1 MYKVLIADDEEIIR
15 RGVCRLLQKDPELT
29 VVAEA
34 EDGEMALELASAH
47 LPDILLVDINMP
59 FLNGLEFIERLGDL
73 LKNAVIIVITGYDQF
88 SYAQQALRLKV
99 FDYLLKPLS
108 EPVFFEAVK
117 KAKDHLARHGKQVQ
131 YLNWA
136 RLQIEK
142 YRPALCAEFTQR
154 WLKGYFS
161 VTEVQAQA
169 EKLSLSLPERETG
182 LILFRLTADSL
193 LAELEWD
200 EQTLYYAAENIAR
213 EVFAPCAPV
222 LTAETLSGDLA
233 LVCSA
238 YPQKQFSECAAD
250 ARRLLQEHLPV
261 KTLQV
266 TTVKD
271 CWREMPHAMDEAAEE
286 LERLA
291 QSSSLMQD
299 VRAYMDAHYMEEQF
313 SLQEVADQLHV
324 SPQHLSRVFRREAGI
339 TFMEHVTRLRI
350 RRASEL
356 LAQKE
361 IKIYEIAEQI
371 GYANQHYFSSAFK
384 KVLGV
389 SPMEY
394 RRSMKK
400 E

>member
-15 RGVCRLLQKDPELT
+15 RGVAKLLQKDPDFA

-34 EDGEMALELASAH
+34 EDGEMAFEQACAH
-47 LPDILLVDINMP
+47 LPDLLLVDINMP
-59 FLNGLEFIERLGDL
+59 FLNGLEFIEKLGDL

-88 SYAQQALRLKV
+88 AYAQQALRLKA

-108 EPVFFEAVK
+108 EPVFFESVK
-117 KAKDHLARHGKQVQ
+117 RAKDHLARHSKQVQ

-136 RLQIEK
+136 KLQIEK
-142 YRPALCAEFTQR
+142 YRPALCAEFTR
-154 WLKGYFS
+154 NWLKGYFS
-161 VTEVQAQA
+161 PTEIQDQA
-169 EKLSLSLPERETG
+169 EKLSLTLPERETG
-182 LILFRLTADSL
+182 LTLFRLTTDSL

-213 EVFAPCAPV
+213 EVFAPCSPV
-222 LTAETLSGDLA
+222 FTAEASSGDIV

-238 YPQKQFSECAAD
+238 YPEKRFLECAAD
-250 ARRLLQEHLPV
+250 AKRLLQEHLPI
-261 KTLQV
+261 KALQI
-266 TTVKD
+266 TRRKE
-271 CWREMPHAMDEAAEE
+271 CWADMPHAMDEAAEE
-286 LERLA
+286 MEQLA
-291 QSSSLMQD
+291 QSSSLMRH
-299 VRAYMDAHYMEEQF
+299 VRAYMDAHFMEEQF
-313 SLQEVADQLHV
+313 SLQEVAEKLHV

-356 LAQKE
+356 LLQKE
-361 IKIYEIAEQI
+361 FKVYEIAEQI

>member
-15 RGVCRLLQKDPELT
+15 RGVARLLQKDPDFC

-47 LPDILLVDINMP
+47 LPDLLLVDINMP
-59 FLNGLEFIERLGDL
+59 FLNGLEFIEKLGDL

-88 SYAQQALRLKV
+88 AYAQQALRLKV

-108 EPVFFEAVK
+108 EPVFFDSIK

-136 RLQIEK
+136 KLQIEK
-142 YRPALCAEFTQR
+142 YRPALCAEFTR
-154 WLKGYFS
+154 NWLKGYFAP
-161 VTEVQAQA
+161 TEIQGQA
-169 EKLSLSLPERETG
+169 EKLSLTLPERETG
-182 LILFRLTADSL
+182 LILFRLTPDSL
-193 LAELEWD
+193 PAELQWD
-200 EQTLYYAAENIAR
+200 DQTLYYAAENIAR
-213 EVFAPCAPV
+213 EVFSPCAPV
-222 LTAETLSGDLA
+222 FTAEASSGDLA

-238 YPQKQFSECAAD
+238 FPEKQFLECAAD
-250 ARRLLQEHLPV
+250 AKRLLQEHLPV
-261 KTLQV
+261 KALQV
-266 TTVKD
+266 AKIKERWAD
-271 CWREMPHAMDEAAEE
+271 MPHAMDEAEE
-286 LERLA
+286 EMELLK
-291 QSSSLMQD
+291 QSPSLMRH
-299 VRAYMDAHYMEEQF
+299 VRAYMDAHFMEEQF
-313 SLQEVADQLHV
+313 SLQEAAENLHV
-324 SPQHLSRVFRREAGI
+324 SPQHLSRVFRRETGI

-356 LAQKE
+356 LLRKDFR
-361 IKIYEIAEQI
+361 IYEIAERV